1 MKTGLEEEWEKI
13 APRWIDQMRNT
24 PNETREIQLDP
35 PVIELCGDV
44 AGKTVVDLGCGEG
57 RFSRKLVGR
66 GVERVLGLDRSPTMI
81 AAAKELAGASEEY
94 LVADV
99 EDLLFLED
107 ASFDLAVSYLNQCD
121 LQDFEANT
129 REVFRILKPGG
140 RFVVANLHPMRS
152 ATGLWCKDEK
162 GNKLHAIVDRYFDE
176 TERHWTIMEVRLTNF
191 HRTLE
196 TYLNGY
202 LKAGF
207 ALEKLVEPSVTTE
220 EAREFPD
227 LDDELRVPNFI
238 VFGLRKPG
246 NSLRN
251 TEQG

>member
-1 MKTGLEEEWEKI
+1 MELQEEWEEL
-13 APRWIDQMRNT
+13 APRWIDHMRNT

-35 PVIELCGDV
+35 PVLELCGNV

-57 RFSRKLVGR
+57 RFSRKLADR
-66 GVERVLGLDRSPTMI
+66 GVARVLGLDRSPKMI
-81 AAAKELAGASEEY
+81 KAASDLAGEREEY

-99 EDLLFLED
+99 EELSFLDD

-121 LQDFEANT
+121 LPDFESNT

-152 ATGLWCKDEK
+152 ATGLWCKDEN
-162 GNKLHAIVDRYFDE
+162 GNKLHAILDGYFDE
-176 TERHWTIMEVRLTNF
+176 TERHWTIIDVRVTNF
-191 HRTLE
+191 HRSLE
-196 TYLNGY
+196 TYLNGF
-202 LKAGF
+202 LNAGF
-207 ALEKLVEPSVTTE
+207 ALEKLLEPSATE
-220 EAREFPD
+220 EEVERFPD

-246 NSLRN
+246 NGPIHVK
-251 TEQG
+251 QG